1 MAAEQVIHCPQA
13 CTVTVVHGVNLPLLN
28 LSVADASALM
38 GPITLVFC
46 VAWGVRALL
55 RVVNSPDSTALERSK
70 DD

>member
-1 MAAEQVIHCPQA
+1 MSEQVIHCPQS
-13 CTVTVVHGVNLPLLN
+13 CTVTVVHDVNLPLLN

-46 VAWGVRALL
+46 VAWGFRALL
-55 RVVNSPDSTALERSK
+55 RFVNSRDSTHLEGSK